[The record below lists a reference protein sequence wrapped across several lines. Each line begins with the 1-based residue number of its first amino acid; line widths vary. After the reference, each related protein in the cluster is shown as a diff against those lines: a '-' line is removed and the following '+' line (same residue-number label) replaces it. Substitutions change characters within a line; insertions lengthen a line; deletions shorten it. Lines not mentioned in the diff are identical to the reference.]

1 MANYV
6 PSGISKI
13 DRSQFV
19 TYLNTS
25 KPYSAFPDGTPVW
38 SVLGVGVTE
47 YGISYNPQVDTEK
60 WIIEDS
66 ARNDHTS
73 NQKQASVTQ
82 KCYKGDDVFEFINA
96 GRDALNY
103 KSQVLDIDRW
113 NGTGST
119 YPAKLNNVIITVE
132 NYMGEN
138 AEIEYTIY
146 YDGDPI
152 EGIVTFTGNTPT
164 FETPT
169 SL

>member
-6 PSGISKI
+6 PEGISKI

-19 TYLNTS
+19 TFLNT
-25 KPYSAFPDGTPVW
+25 TPSSTATW
-38 SVLGVGVTE
+38 SVLGTGITE
-47 YGISYNPQVDTEK
+47 YGIAYNPQVDTEK

-73 NQKQASVTQ
+73 NQKQGSVTQ
-82 KCYKGDDVFEFINA
+82 KCYKGDAVFEFINT
-96 GRDALNY
+96 GRDKLNY
-103 KSQVLDIDRW
+103 KTQVLDVDRW
-113 NGTGST
+113 NGTDAG
-119 YPAKLNNVIITVE
+119 YPAKLNDVIITID

-146 YDGDPI
+146 YDGDPKDCQ
-152 EGIVTFTGNTPT
+152 VTFTGNTPT
-164 FETPT
+164 IIT